1 LENEEDMRLSSE
13 QIGVAI
19 VGCGYWGVNY
29 VRIMSEL
36 PNARVVAV
44 CDQRTERLREVGRN
58 YPEIELTREL
68 DQVLAHEDVD
78 TVIICT
84 TAATHFNI
92 ASQCLAAGK
101 HVLVEKPLTTIAGDA
116 DALIKM
122 AEARHLTLMVGHTFM
137 YNAAVQTMKR
147 YLQQKDFGKLYYLYA
162 RRTNLGPIRTDVNAI
177 WDLAP
182 HDISIFN
189 YLLDDKP
196 GWVSAVGAR
205 VLGSTQED
213 VGFIT
218 LGYPNEVVGNI
229 HVSWADPNKVREL
242 ALVGSNKRIVFDDLN
257 AMERVKVFEKG
268 VEPAQAR
275 STNYGEFQFQ
285 IRNGD
290 IVSPYIEASEPLKN
304 QCSHFLECVQYGRD
318 PLTDGQA
325 GLDVVQVLAA
335 IDESIAQNGVPINV
349 ETGRICELSP
359 SAIAHM
365 MPSLEA
371 R

>member
-1 LENEEDMRLSSE
+1 MRLSSE

-44 CDQRTERLREVGRN
+44 CDQRSERLREVGRN

-68 DQVLAHEDVD
+68 DQVLAHDDVD
-78 TVIICT
+78 AVIICT
-84 TAATHFNI
+84 TAATHYSI

-116 DALIKM
+116 DELIEM
-122 AEARHLTLMVGHTFM
+122 AEASHLTLMVGHTFI
-137 YNAAVQTMKR
+137 YNTAVQTMKR

-268 VEPAQAR
+268 VEPAQAE
-275 STNYGEFQFQ
+275 SISYGEFQFQ

-349 ETGRICELSP
+349 ETGRICDLSP